1 MCDERRIL
9 AGCIGRYEFPQIY
22 VPVCKSSSMHSLKA
36 NSELGRACIN
46 NKAPMACQI
55 YCVNGG
61 LPVPSNTLPVFG
73 VQRPPVP
80 SHSQWSSSVSP
91 LPFLPLRWLASLL
104 RTTTT
109 ASLKARARARAL
121 LLAAASL
128 RARARQALL
137 LAPARAK
144 ASLRAPRRVKT
155 RRVVLEAVQWSRALS
170 AQPSL
175 AALRTSP

>member
-1 MCDERRIL
+1 
-9 AGCIGRYEFPQIY
+9 
-22 VPVCKSSSMHSLKA
+22 MHSPKA

-73 VQRPPVP
+73 VLRPPVP

-91 LPFLPLRWLASLL
+91 LPFLPLRWLAFLL

-109 ASLKARARARAL
+109 TSLRARARAL

-144 ASLRAPRRVKT
+144 ASLRVPRRVKT
-155 RRVVLEAVQWSRALS
+155 RRVALAAFQWSQALS
-170 AQPSL
+170 ARPSL
-175 AALRTSP
+175 AALRTSLWAIARRSRRVCLLTT

>member
-1 MCDERRIL
+1 
-9 AGCIGRYEFPQIY
+9 
-22 VPVCKSSSMHSLKA
+22 MHSPKA

-73 VQRPPVP
+73 VLRPPVP

-91 LPFLPLRWLASLL
+91 LPFLPLRWLAFLL

-109 ASLKARARARAL
+109 TSPRARARALLLAATSLRARAL

-155 RRVVLEAVQWSRALS
+155 RRVVLAAFQWSRALS

>member
-1 MCDERRIL
+1 
-9 AGCIGRYEFPQIY
+9 
-22 VPVCKSSSMHSLKA
+22 MHSPKA

-73 VQRPPVP
+73 VLRPPVP

-91 LPFLPLRWLASLL
+91 LPFLPLRWLAFLL

-109 ASLKARARARAL
+109 TSLRARARALLLAATSLRARALLLAATSLRARAL

-155 RRVVLEAVQWSRALS
+155 RRVVLAAFQWSRALS